1 MLQSLAILAIFINH
15 TKHEKAQATIEYALI
30 LTFVVLIAVY
40 LFQLFPI
47 SVETPEGEHRLIV
60 QLSLSVKQ
68 VFIRVSDL
76 MEKLPELP

>member
-1 MLQSLAILAIFINH
+1 MLQNIAIFVHYTTN
-15 TKHEKAQATIEYALI
+15 KKAQATIEYALI
-30 LTFVVLIAVY
+30 LTFVVAIAVY

-68 VFIRVSDL
+68 VFIRVNDL
-76 MEKLPELP
+76 LEKLPNLP

>member
-1 MLQSLAILAIFINH
+1 MLQNIAIFVHH
-15 TKHEKAQATIEYALI
+15 TTNKKAQATIEYALI
-30 LTFVVLIAVY
+30 LTFVVAIDVY

-68 VFIRVSDL
+68 VFIRVNNL
-76 MEKLPELP
+76 LEMLPNLP

>member
-1 MLQSLAILAIFINH
+1 MLQNIAIFVHH
-15 TKHEKAQATIEYALI
+15 TTNKKAQATIEYALI
-30 LTFVVLIAVY
+30 LTFVVAIAVY

-68 VFIRVSDL
+68 VFIRVNDL
-76 MEKLPELP
+76 LEKLPNLP

>member
-1 MLQSLAILAIFINH
+1 MLQNIAIFVHH
-15 TKHEKAQATIEYALI
+15 TTNKKAQATIEYALI
-30 LTFVVLIAVY
+30 LTFVVAIDVY

-68 VFIRVSDL
+68 VFIRVNNL
-76 MEKLPELP
+76 LEKLPNLP